1 MNFNSKLNSL
11 FKKIIFFILI
21 FSLPLA
27 VVELFFRSVS
37 YQHGHVLR
45 LLNKPWY
52 TILPLDIPDK
62 SSYKKEQN
70 IKSTSYRVYDPMLGW
85 KINSNGKHPPL
96 YFSSSYG
103 SRVPKSEYQMEVNS
117 RKADI
122 ITIGDSFTH
131 GDEVSCEDSWPYL
144 LGQLRNEK
152 VVNFGV
158 SGYGIDQAIL
168 SYLYSPIKTETVV
181 LGIIS
186 GDFERATNIVYRGI
200 YYGGNRSKPMFYFKD
215 DGSYELKN
223 QPCLSGIDLWNEFNL
238 GVKSDFFKYDK
249 SYDDILFKKGLLNKL
264 FSFRILKMLK
274 YRFDYIRPPI
284 YLKIN
289 NDPNY
294 EYILKILKV
303 FYEECERNKSFPI
316 ILLLDNNNTFADRKK
331 YLMPWNHIIAD
342 LEEIGFFVIEPSN
355 KIVEMHNNDPL
366 SIINKGG
373 VHYTPLANE
382 IVAEYVHKNLKKH
395 FNKIR

>member
-1 MNFNSKLNSL
+1 MNYTLKLNSY

-21 FSLPLA
+21 FSLPLS
-27 VVELFFRSVS
+27 VVELFLRNVS
-37 YQHGHVLR
+37 SKHGHVLR

-52 TILPLDIPDK
+52 TILPLSIPDK
-62 SSYKKEQN
+62 SSYKKEQKL
-70 IKSTSYRVYDPMLGW
+70 KSTSYRVYDPMLGW
-85 KINSNGKHPPL
+85 KINSNGEQPPL

-103 SRVPKSEYQMEVNS
+103 SRVPKSEYRMEINS

-122 ITIGDSFTH
+122 VTIGDSFTH

-144 LGQLRNEK
+144 LGQLRNKK

-168 SYLYSPIKTETVV
+168 SYIYSPIEADTVV
-181 LGIIS
+181 LGIIP
-186 GDFERATNIVYRGI
+186 GDFERATNIVYKGI

-223 QPCLSGIDLWNEFNL
+223 QPCLSGMDLWNEFNL
-238 GVKSDFFKYDK
+238 GVESDFFKNDK
-249 SYDDILFKKGLLNKL
+249 SYNDVLFKKEFLNNL

-274 YRFDYIRPPI
+274 YRYDYIKPPI

-289 NDPNY
+289 ENPNY
-294 EYILKILKV
+294 YYILKILKV
-303 FYEECERNKSFPI
+303 FYEECAKNKDFPM

-331 YLMPWNHIIAD
+331 YPMPWKHLISD
-342 LEEIGFFVIEPSN
+342 LKEIGFFVVEASD
-355 KIVEMHNNDPL
+355 KIVGIHNNDSS
-366 SIINKGG
+366 SIINTYG
-373 VHYTPLANE
+373 VHYTPLANK
-382 IVAEYVHKNLKKH
+382 IVAEHIHQNLKNY
-395 FNKIR
+395 FNLNR

>member
-1 MNFNSKLNSL
+1 MIYTLKLNSF
-11 FKKIIFFILI
+11 FKKLI
-21 FSLPLA
+21 FIILLFTLPFTF
-27 VVELFFRSVS
+27 VELFLRSVS
-37 YQHGHVLR
+37 SEHGHVLR

-52 TILPLDIPDK
+52 TILPLNIPDK
-62 SSYKKEQN
+62 NSYKEEKKTN
-70 IKSTSYRVYDPMLGW
+70 SISYRVYDPMLGW
-85 KINSNGKHPPL
+85 KINSNGEQPPL

-103 SRVPKSEYQMEVNS
+103 SRVSKSEYQMVINS
-117 RKADI
+117 KKADI

-131 GDEVSCEDSWPYL
+131 GDEVYCEDSWPYL
-144 LGQLRNEK
+144 LGKLRNK
-152 VVNFGV
+152 IVVNFGTP
-158 SGYGIDQAIL
+158 GFGIDQAIL
-168 SYLYSPIKTETVV
+168 SYIYSPIETDTVI
-181 LGIIS
+181 LGIIP

-223 QPCLSGIDLWNEFNL
+223 QPCLFGMDLWNEFNL
-238 GVKSDFFKYDK
+238 GVKSGFFKNDK
-249 SYDDILFKKGLLNKL
+249 SYDDILFEKELLNNI
-264 FSFRILKMLK
+264 FSYRIFKMLK
-274 YRFDYIRPPI
+274 YRYKYIKAPI

-294 EYILKILKV
+294 DYILKILKV
-303 FYEECERNKSFPI
+303 FYEECERNKDLPI
-316 ILLLDNNNTFADRKK
+316 ILLLDNNNTFNDRKK
-331 YLMPWNHIIAD
+331 YQMPWNHIITD
-342 LEEIGFFVIEPSN
+342 LKEIGFFVIKPST

-382 IVAEYVHKNLKKH
+382 IVAEYVHKNLKNH

>member
-1 MNFNSKLNSL
+1 MRYASKLNSF

-21 FSLPLA
+21 FSIPLA
-27 VVELFFRSVS
+27 AVELFLRSVS
-37 YQHGHVLR
+37 SQRGHVLR

-52 TILPLDIPDK
+52 TILPLSIPDK
-62 SSYKKEQN
+62 SSYKKEQKL
-70 IKSTSYRVYDPMLGW
+70 KSTSYRVYDPMLGW
-85 KINSNGKHPPL
+85 KINSNGEQPPL

-103 SRVPKSEYQMEVNS
+103 SRVPKSEYRMEINS

-122 ITIGDSFTH
+122 VTIGDSFTH

-144 LGQLRNEK
+144 LGQLRNKK

-168 SYLYSPIKTETVV
+168 SYIYSPIEADTVV
-181 LGIIS
+181 LGIIP
-186 GDFERATNIVYRGI
+186 GDFERATNIVYKGI

-223 QPCLSGIDLWNEFNL
+223 QPCLSGMDLWNEFNL
-238 GVKSDFFKYDK
+238 GVESDFFKNDK
-249 SYDDILFKKGLLNKL
+249 SYNDVLFKKEFLNNL

-274 YRFDYIRPPI
+274 YRYDYIKPPI

-289 NDPNY
+289 ENPNY
-294 EYILKILKV
+294 YYILKILKV
-303 FYEECERNKSFPI
+303 FYEECAKNKDFPM

-331 YLMPWNHIIAD
+331 YPMPWKHLISD
-342 LEEIGFFVIEPSN
+342 LKEIGFFVVEASD
-355 KIVEMHNNDPL
+355 KIVGIHNNDSS
-366 SIINKGG
+366 SIINTYG
-373 VHYTPLANE
+373 VHYTPLANK
-382 IVAEYVHKNLKKH
+382 IVAEHIHQNLKNY
-395 FNKIR
+395 FNLNR